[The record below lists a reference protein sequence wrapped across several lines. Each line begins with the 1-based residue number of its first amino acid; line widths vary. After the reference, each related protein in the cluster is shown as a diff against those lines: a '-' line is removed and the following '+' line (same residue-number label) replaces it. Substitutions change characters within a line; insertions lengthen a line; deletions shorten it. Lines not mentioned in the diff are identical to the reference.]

1 MWDNYFL
8 VFQPGLELLEVVVQP
23 EYRAN
28 EQEGLPYIE
37 QQTICHILY
46 REHLVSY
53 HDDTSHD
60 EDNGH
65 PILYFLRG
73 VHSYNIRLAAPPPTS
88 AVIM

>member
-1 MWDNYFL
+1 MWDNFFL
-8 VFQPGLELLEVVVQP
+8 VFQSGLELLEVVVQP

-28 EQEGLPYIE
+28 EQESLPYIE

-53 HDDTSHD
+53 HDDASHD

-73 VHSYNIRLAAPPPTS
+73 VHSYNT
-88 AVIM
+88 M